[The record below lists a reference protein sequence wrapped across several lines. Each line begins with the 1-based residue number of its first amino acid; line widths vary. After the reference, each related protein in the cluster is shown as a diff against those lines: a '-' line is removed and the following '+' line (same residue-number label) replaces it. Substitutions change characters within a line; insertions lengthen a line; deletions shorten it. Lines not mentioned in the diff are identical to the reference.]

1 MSNDPF
7 LIEALRN
14 AVKNDP
20 ENVSLRLHLTQV
32 LLGADLAAEAIEHTT
47 FVLARQPD
55 HLDALKL
62 AFESATAIGDSLK
75 AASYRNLYEA
85 IGLRRAQSMFDAS
98 GVAEAA
104 DPSPTKSDA
113 ETADVE
119 DASEDEGPVRLEAV
133 GTRGGELF
141 DAERP
146 TITLAD
152 VAGMELVKRRLNL
165 AFLGPLR
172 HPDIS
177 KAYRKSLRG
186 GLLLYGPP
194 GCGKTYIA
202 RALAGEI
209 GAKFLAVGYTD
220 VVDMYLGESERR
232 MHELFENARR
242 SRPCVVFIDEMDAFG
257 RKRSLTRDHAGR
269 TLVNQLLAELDN
281 VQADNEGLFLM
292 AASNH
297 PWDIDEALRRPGRID
312 RAVLVLPPDASA
324 RAAIIRF
331 RFEGRP
337 TQGID
342 VEDLARRTEGFSGAD
357 LAHVCESAVEFAIE
371 DSLTTGRTRPVAQS
385 DVLRALKE
393 VKPSTRPWF
402 ETAKNYALYA
412 NEGGAYD
419 DLLEYL
425 RSKRML

>member
-1 MSNDPF
+1 MSIDPS
-7 LIEALRN
+7 LIEALRK
-14 AVKNDP
+14 AVENDP
-20 ENVSLRLHLTQV
+20 ENVSLRLHLAQV
-32 LLGADLAAEAIEHTT
+32 LLGASQAAEAIEHST

-62 AFESATAIGDSLK
+62 AFESATALGDPLK
-75 AASYRNLYEA
+75 AASYKNLYES
-85 IGLRRAQSMFDAS
+85 IGLRRAQSMFDAA
-98 GVAEAA
+98 GVEEAT
-104 DPSPTKSDA
+104 DPSAKMSDV
-113 ETADVE
+113 ESADFE
-119 DASEDEGPVRLEAV
+119 DASEEEDPVRLEAV
-133 GTRGGELF
+133 GSRGGDLF

-152 VAGMELVKRRLNL
+152 VAGMEAVKRRLNL

-172 HPDIS
+172 HPEIS
-177 KAYRKSLRG
+177 KAYGKSLRG

-232 MHELFENARR
+232 MHELFESARR

-269 TLVNQLLAELDN
+269 TLVNQLLSELDN

-312 RAVLVLPPDASA
+312 RAVLVLPPDTSA
-324 RAAIIRF
+324 RAAIIGLRF
-331 RFEGRP
+331 AGRP

-342 VEDLARRTEGFSGAD
+342 VEEVARRTEGYSGAD

-371 DSLTTGRTRPVAQS
+371 DSLTTGRTRPVVQS

-393 VKPSTRPWF
+393 VKASSKPWF

-425 RSKRML
+425 RTKRML